1 MKIFNNENL
10 SETDTESALFANT
23 DVENVVLPSN
33 LIGHEHM
40 LLHIKAKFK
49 TQACFFA
56 FNNILSYIGLHPPR
70 KNAKGCSNPEK

>member
-49 TQACFFA
+49 TQAYFFCIQQYFVIYMVA
-56 FNNILSYIGLHPPR
+56 STKKERQGLF
-70 KNAKGCSNPEK
+70 